1 MNPAMLQL
9 VLFGIEEV
17 IQQAPAL
24 AADLQKI
31 FANGT
36 PTAADFAALR
46 AKVASES
53 YQQFVTGTVL
63 GA

>member
-53 YQQFVTGTVL
+53 YRQFVTGTGL

>member
-9 VLFGIEEV
+9 VIFGIEEV
-17 IQQAPAL
+17 IQQAPSL

-36 PTAADFAALR
+36 PTAADFEALR
-46 AKVASES
+46 LKVASES
-53 YQQFVTGTVL
+53 YRQFVPNSQLAG
-63 GA
+63 